1 MRDMTEGADTP
12 GGSGQNLQSGSGRTP
27 FRRLS
32 RTICHISTGRI
43 VLGSL
48 MLWLVFLA
56 LIQGRPFGIAAL
68 QDITGGAT
76 ILDMTFTQSPD
87 DVYAVLDA
95 LGEAGRVFDLLHIV
109 PLDLIFPATYML
121 FLSVGI
127 SWTLARWLNRDS
139 QWFLL
144 NLTPIIAGIADYC
157 ENAGVI
163 TLLLTYP
170 ARLDPVAWYT
180 SIMYIVKFGFSTVSF
195 LTLFAALAIWGVF
208 VLKHYLQRNPVA

>member
-1 MRDMTEGADTP
+1 MTEPLDGTYTP
-12 GGSGQNLQSGSGRTP
+12 L
-27 FRRLS
+27 RRLS
-32 RTICHISTGRI
+32 RAICCISSGR
-43 VLGSL
+43 VLLGSL
-48 MLWLVFLA
+48 ILWLVFLA

-76 ILDMTFTQSPD
+76 ILDMTFTQGPD
-87 DVYAVLDA
+87 DVYAVLVA
-95 LGEAGRVFDLLHIV
+95 LGDAGRAFDLSHIV
-109 PLDLIFPATYML
+109 PLDMVFPATYML

-127 SWTLARWLNRDS
+127 SWTFARWLHRDS

-163 TLLLTYP
+163 TLLLSYP
-170 ARLDPVAWYT
+170 SRLHPVAWYT

-208 VLKHYLQRNPVA
+208 VLKHHLQRSPAA

>member
-1 MRDMTEGADTP
+1 MDMIEGTDTP
-12 GGSGQNLQSGSGRTP
+12 GGSGQRTQSGSGCAP
-27 FRRLS
+27 FRWLS
-32 RTICHISTGRI
+32 CTICHISTGRI
-43 VLGSL
+43 LLVSL

-76 ILDMTFTQSPD
+76 ILDMTFTLDPD
-87 DVYAVLDA
+87 DVYAVLST
-95 LGEAGRVFDLLHIV
+95 LGDAGRAFDLSHIV
-109 PLDLIFPATYML
+109 PLDLVFPATYML

-127 SWTLARWLNRDS
+127 SWTLAHWLNRDS

-170 ARLDPVAWYT
+170 ARLDLVAWYT
-180 SIMYIVKFGFSTVSF
+180 SSMYIVKFGFSTVSF
-195 LTLFAALAIWGVF
+195 LTLFAALAIWGAF
-208 VLKHYLQRNPVA
+208 VLKHHLQRNPAE